1 MINKNNSKT
10 RKSDLIGQ
18 IGKSVKTIL
27 ESFDADDELFDAED
41 DEQFGECDGFNES
54 VKADRKRRLNESGV
68 LDEMAAAKV
77 QRTIAPNVINAVR
90 DKISRHNY
98 NKDWATNYNP
108 LPRYND
114 EQLLDQYVAALV
126 IFGAPCPQT
135 EADIES
141 IGIFKN
147 YALKLLDGSG
157 TLQDIITKYNEQ
169 GKMTSRN
176 RVGTT
181 RAAAG
186 FRKEAGKPNF
196 SFDNPD
202 SEPAPV
208 SEPEP
213 INEPEPEVE
222 EPEDDNLPD
231 PDSPDYPDYND
242 VDVDDAD
249 TDDTYDE
256 EPDVDDVDDVDT
268 DVDVDDVDVDDLS
281 DFDYDNEMGDDEDE
295 TPAAGSDEKLD
306 LATLTEQDFYDP
318 ALNQKAFNTNDDA
331 FIPGED
337 GQIGLTIT
345 VYADDS
351 DEDKQEVQVFAD
363 TLGKC
368 YEIFTVV
375 GQASIA
381 NMSDKFFI
389 VELHP
394 VAHKVWKKYRNLLK
408 DADVNARLE
417 QEIDTAYFSCFSS
430 ASKPEDVVNYI
441 ENDLMPKIV
450 NAK

>member
-10 RKSDLIGQ
+10 TEKSRKSDVIGQ
-18 IGKSVKTIL
+18 IGKSVKAIL
-27 ESFDADDELFDAED
+27 ESFDTDDELFDADE
-41 DEQFGECDGFNES
+41 EQFSECDGFNES
-54 VKADRKRRLNESGV
+54 VKADKGRRLNESEV

-77 QRTIAPNVINAVR
+77 HRTIAPNVINAVR

-98 NKDWATNYNP
+98 DKNWATSVNP

-114 EQLLDQYVAALV
+114 EQLLDQYVAALI
-126 IFGAPCPQT
+126 IFDAECPNT
-135 EADIES
+135 EEDIES

-186 FRKEAGKPNF
+186 FRKDSGKENF
-196 SFDNPD
+196 SFDNADNAPAAPTPEP
-202 SEPAPV
+202 EPAP
-208 SEPEP
+208 EPV
-213 INEPEPEVE
+213 NEPEPEVN
-222 EPEDDNLPD
+222 EPETDDMPD
-231 PDSPDYPDYND
+231 PESPDYPDYDEVDTDDIEDTTDTDYEND
-242 VDVDDAD
+242 VDDI
-249 TDDTYDE
+249 
-256 EPDVDDVDDVDT
+256 
-268 DVDVDDVDVDDLS
+268 DDLS
-281 DFDYDNEMGDDEDE
+281 DFDYDNETGSDDEEE
-295 TPAAGSDEKLD
+295 TPAANTDEKID

-331 FIPGED
+331 FEPGPD

-345 VYADDS
+345 IYADD
-351 DEDKQEVQVFAD
+351 DEEDKKEVKVFAD

-368 YEIFTVV
+368 YEVFTIV

-408 DADVNARLE
+408 DPDINARLE
-417 QEIDTAYFSCFSS
+417 TEIDTAYFSCFSS
-430 ASKPEDVVNYI
+430 ASKPDDIVKYI
-441 ENDLMPKIV
+441 EDDLLPKII
-450 NAK
+450 KE